1 MFAVFDEMTISAF
14 RAQLSH
20 RWPSDRHDKQPW
32 IRWVATKVYKEG
44 SMEGANIDDDS
55 LTMADADIREDERL
69 EVVWRRVDEGE
80 EDEVRTKRGE
90 ARKRHWRLRPPRYPA
105 AVWHEARQRLMVLDF
120 VAGAHVRMTQRRQAA
135 TDARRQEVARR
146 TLEKAL
152 DKADWEERYNTI
164 RRGRNT
170 RRS

>member
-1 MFAVFDEMTISAF
+1 MFVVSDETTTAEF

-20 RWPSDRHDKQPW
+20 RWPSDRHDEQPW
-32 IRWVATKVYKEG
+32 VRWVATEVYKEG
-44 SMEGANIDDDS
+44 SMEGINIDDS
-55 LTMADADIREDERL
+55 LTMAEADIREDEQL
-69 EVVWRRVDEGE
+69 EVVWRRVEEGE
-80 EDEVRTKRGE
+80 EDEGRTKEGE
-90 ARKRHWRLRPPRYPA
+90 ARKRHWRLGPPRCPV

-152 DKADWEERYNTI
+152 DKADWEERHNTI

-170 RRS
+170 TVI